1 MFNESQRI
9 QPGAASIYCHRLYQN
24 EEQEKNPLATAR
36 PETTPGADAQA
47 SSKEAETST
56 IVSKAQK
63 LLGELAEMK
72 NRDPAATV
80 KSLISEEEL
89 DKMYKGVKGL
99 IFNHSMTKIV
109 TKNLRKVKSAM
120 TVKTVKNSAPDKSS
134 VHEMLAGWEKLLRD
148 FEQKLE
154 GSDDTPILD
163 EAEELAQ
170 AAEPISPLGQIMKD
184 AVPLVPTVD
193 LQSNDVMKVIPMA
206 GTDPAVSR
214 AMIVGPILST
224 EDVEMEGSMIES
236 EIERGIDST
245 SLHEQVEAC
254 VVDTGSPNA
263 QDSHVTLKDS
273 ADPSPLTRKE
283 RHASQASTPI
293 CIYDITANAQLEVF
307 R

>member
-9 QPGAASIYCHRLYQN
+9 QPGAASIYCHRIYQN
-24 EEQEKNPLATAR
+24 EEQEKNPLAAAR

-72 NRDPAATV
+72 NRDPAAAI

-109 TKNLRKVKSAM
+109 TKNLRKVKSAK
-120 TVKTVKNSAPDKSS
+120 TVKTAEKSAPDKSS

-163 EAEELAQ
+163 EAEEPAQAAEPNPHDTPILDEAEELAQ

-193 LQSNDVMKVIPMA
+193 LQGNDVMKVIPIA

-224 EDVEMEGSMIES
+224 EDAEMQGSMIE
-236 EIERGIDST
+236 
-245 SLHEQVEAC
+245 V
-254 VVDTGSPNA
+254 
-263 QDSHVTLKDS
+263 K
-273 ADPSPLTRKE
+273 
-283 RHASQASTPI
+283 
-293 CIYDITANAQLEVF
+293 
-307 R
+307 